1 MNGKVVYFPDVK
13 PENVNGR
20 VLVPIRTISEEMG
33 AEVTYNDATK
43 QVLIAKD
50 DTEILLT
57 IGSQEAYVNGEKIM
71 LDVPAMIIEGR
82 TMVPLRFISESMN
95 ATVEWTEKLR

>member
-1 MNGKVVYFPDVK
+1 
-13 PENVNGR
+13 
-20 VLVPIRTISEEMG
+20 MG

-95 ATVEWTEKLR
+95 ATVEWDGEAQIVYIFY

>member
-43 QVLIAKD
+43 QF
-50 DTEILLT
+50 LLPRM
-57 IGSQEAYVNGEKIM
+57 IRKFFLQ
-71 LDVPAMIIEGR
+71 LVPR
-82 TMVPLRFISESMN
+82 
-95 ATVEWTEKLR
+95 KLTLTARR

>member
-1 MNGKVVYFPDVK
+1 
-13 PENVNGR
+13 
-20 VLVPIRTISEEMG
+20 LVPIRTISEEMG

-95 ATVEWTEKLR
+95 ATVEWDGEAQIVYIFY

>member
-1 MNGKVVYFPDVK
+1 
-13 PENVNGR
+13 

-57 IGSQEAYVNGEKIM
+57 IGS
-71 LDVPAMIIEGR
+71 R
-82 TMVPLRFISESMN
+82 
-95 ATVEWTEKLR
+95 KLTLTARR

>member
-1 MNGKVVYFPDVK
+1 MEDVGSNK
-13 PENVNGR
+13 NH
-20 VLVPIRTISEEMG
+20 IRGNG